1 MGRNCVVILFVLNFI
16 IIYLA
21 YLPEL
26 KLKLHEYWDIQR
38 KKKIIIYQILNNRFS
53 DRVVVLNHKCTR
65 IDQFQDANNS
75 RVKT

>member
-16 IIYLA
+16 IINLA